1 MPEDAVSILR
11 QTPLTVRRGPFAL
24 CAWPRG
30 HALPPLFLTVRDDR
44 ETTALVPEV
53 DLAEL
58 DRPKRLQRGF
68 AVVTL
73 DLPMDW
79 DVVGVLARV
88 SAALAEAGIPLGAAA
103 AFSRDHLLVPAARLD
118 EALAALAFVCGAVR
132 EE

>member
-11 QTPLTVRRGPFAL
+11 QTPLVVRRGPFAL

-30 HALPPLFLTVRDDR
+30 ESLPPLFFTVRDDR
-44 ETTALVPEV
+44 ETTALVLEA
-53 DLAEL
+53 DLAALPAPE
-58 DRPKRLQRGF
+58 RVQPGF

-79 DVVGVLARV
+79 GVVGVLARV
-88 SAALAEAGIPLGAAA
+88 SGALAAAGIPLGALA
-103 AFSRDHLLVPAARLD
+103 AFSRDHLLVPASRVD
-118 EALAALAFVCGAVR
+118 EALAALADVCGEVR

>member
-11 QTPLTVRRGPFAL
+11 HTPLAVRRGPFAL

-30 HALPPLFLTVRDDR
+30 ETLPPLLFTVRDDR
-44 ETTALVPEV
+44 ETTALVPEA
-53 DLAEL
+53 DLADLPAPE
-58 DRPKRLQRGF
+58 RVQEGF
-68 AVVTL
+68 AVITL

-88 SAALAEAGIPLGAAA
+88 SAVLAAAGIPLGAVA

-118 EALAALAFVCGAVR
+118 DALAALADVCGEVR